1 MVSPLVVLSGV
12 RRGFPLLLAALVAG
26 CGGDAARQDADEPT
40 GRWTVDVEE
49 ASFPRAQHVSRAA
62 TLRIRVRNEED
73 RAIPNV
79 AVTVEGLGGRSTQ
92 SGLSDAN
99 RPVFIIDRAPT
110 GGTTAY
116 TNTWALGRI
125 PPGETKT
132 FEWKVTPVKAS
143 PEGKPFDVKWRVAA
157 GLDGKAVAR
166 LAGGGTPQGSFR
178 VNVSREP
185 SQSRVDPDSGDVIR
199 DSAG

>member
-1 MVSPLVVLSGV
+1 MVRPLVVLSGV

-79 AVTVEGLGGRSTQ
+79 AVTVEGFGGRSTQ

-99 RPVFIIDRAPT
+99 RPVFIVDRAPT

-116 TNTWALGRI
+116 TNTWALGRV
-125 PPGETKT
+125 PRGGERE
-132 FEWKVTPVKAS
+132 FVWRVTPVEAGRH
-143 PEGKPFDVKWRVAA
+143 EVRYRVAA
-157 GLDGKAVAR
+157 GLDGKAVAQLPGGR
-166 LAGGGTPQGSFR
+166 APAGRFR
-178 VNVSREP
+178 VTVSGAP
-185 SQSRVDPDSGDVIR
+185 ADARVDPETGDVIR
-199 DSAG
+199 E